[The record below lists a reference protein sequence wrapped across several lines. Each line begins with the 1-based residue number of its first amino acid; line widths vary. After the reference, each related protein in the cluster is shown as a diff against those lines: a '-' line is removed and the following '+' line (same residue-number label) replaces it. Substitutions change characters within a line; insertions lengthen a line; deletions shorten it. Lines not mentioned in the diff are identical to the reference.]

1 MTEQVCPLCQIAK
14 HMRRTKLL
22 YGTPVCKRCYYKF
35 ANRRQLAYIVDAIIW
50 WPITWIVGYGI
61 ASLDPAINDFV
72 YFALSWVVFPM
83 IFFCKDSFNGHSHF
97 KEQSGLGSRT
107 KRPGGFC

>member
-72 YFALSWVVFPM
+72 
-83 IFFCKDSFNGHSHF
+83 
-97 KEQSGLGSRT
+97 
-107 KRPGGFC
+107 